1 MRFVLHLQFVIL
13 AGLLSGHLT
22 IHAHAQTKIDAVSTA
37 QLNASID
44 NNTRSGGDIAKD
56 VPVPSQVT
64 TGEFV
69 RMQAAS
75 TPSGFIVPRYVSL
88 KYGSSNGRTGP
99 SRGHPVAWRYKR
111 RGLPM
116 IVIAET
122 EMWRKVRDVNG
133 DESWMSKRLL
143 SGKHMV
149 IARTDIMLRAKPKSD
164 SKSRALATQG
174 ALLALQDC
182 GAQNWCLVRDSAS
195 NISGYALKSLL
206 WGAQSL

>member
-1 MRFVLHLQFVIL
+1 M
-13 AGLLSGHLT
+13 LLGFMSVQLT
-22 IHAHAQTKIDAVSTA
+22 THAHAQTKIDAVSTSR
-37 QLNASID
+37 LNAGIRE
-44 NNTRSGGDIAKD
+44 NTRSGVNIAKD

-69 RMQAAS
+69 RMQAEN

-99 SRGHPVAWRYKR
+99 SRAHPVAWRYKR

-122 EMWRKVRDVNG
+122 QMWRKVRDVNG

-164 SKSRALATQG
+164 SKKRAFATQG

-206 WGAQSL
+206 WGAQTL